1 MMNKI
6 IPLFITLLFASQLA
20 TAQFSFGIRAGV
32 STSDISGQDLNILS
46 ENGTE
51 NLRLALADAN
61 YGIHGG
67 LIFQFKGRRWS
78 IQPEVHFNSNKVD
91 FAVEVINDPMAGTVI
106 KEESYQYLDI
116 PVLIGLHLCPLHF
129 QGGPVGHVFL
139 DSTTELDDFEGYEQ
153 DFEDLTIG
161 YQVGGGLDIWNIT
174 IDVRYE
180 GNFTG
185 FGEHIEFFDRKYE
198 LDDSPSRWLFS
209 LGFYF

>member
-1 MMNKI
+1 MMHKI
-6 IPLFITLLFASQLA
+6 IPLFVSLLFICQLA
-20 TAQFSFGIRAGV
+20 CAQFSFGARVGV
-32 STSDISGQDLNILS
+32 STSDISGKDLNILS

-51 NLRLALADAN
+51 NLRLALADAK
-61 YGIHGG
+61 YGIHAG
-67 LIFQFKGRRWS
+67 LIFQFKGSRWS

-91 FAVEVINDPMAGTVI
+91 FEVEDINDPMASTII

-116 PVLIGLHLCPLHF
+116 PILLGLHLGPLHF

-139 DSTTELDDFEGYEQ
+139 SSTTELNDLEGYEQ
-153 DFEDLTIG
+153 DFESLTVG

-174 IDVRYE
+174 LDVRYE

-185 FGEHIEFFDRKYE
+185 FGEHIQFFDRQYE